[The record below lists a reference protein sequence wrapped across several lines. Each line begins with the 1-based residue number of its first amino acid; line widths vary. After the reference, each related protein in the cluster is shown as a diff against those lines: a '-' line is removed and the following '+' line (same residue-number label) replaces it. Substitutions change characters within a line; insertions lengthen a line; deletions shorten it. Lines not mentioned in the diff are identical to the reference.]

1 MTNSQFLMKKTII
14 AAAAV
19 LALCSCTP
27 KAQVSG
33 HFDGVEHLNYG
44 FQSSVGTNMLEEVEG
59 IENGDFA
66 FDVCDEQGEMF
77 LISKEFPIDFIQIY
91 LAQDEKVVLN
101 GTMDNYTIS
110 GTKFYKDMGEYH
122 EQVKGLIKEIRVA
135 LEEFSDAQQEGR
147 ESTIDY
153 VKVKMENEQKMDE
166 IALDFIKSHPDSDF
180 SAYRACYLK
189 KSLFERGISMLTERA
204 KNGNL
209 KYLIDETAFRYDTD
223 EVAKRARAE
232 AQGKVYVGSQATD
245 FTLKTIDGEEFTLSS
260 LRGRYVMLD
269 FWGSWCHWCVEGM
282 PKVKEIAD
290 KYADKLSVVS
300 VDCNDSDEAWRKGV
314 EEIGFMTWTQ
324 VYNPKNIA
332 VDAQYLVDGYPTFVI
347 INPEGTIVKIMVGES
362 QNFVEEVGE
371 CLK

>member
-1 MTNSQFLMKKTII
+1 MKKTII
-14 AAAAV
+14 AAAAA
-19 LALCSCTP
+19 LALCSCAP
-27 KAQVSG
+27 KTQVSG
-33 HFDGVEHLNYG
+33 CFEGVTSLNYG
-44 FQSSVGTNMLEEVEG
+44 FQSPQGTDILEEITDLKDG
-59 IENGDFA
+59 CFA
-66 FDVCDEQGEMF
+66 FDVCEEPGEMF
-77 LISKEFPIDFIQIY
+77 MISTDHPYDFIQIY
-91 LAQDEKVVLN
+91 LAEGEKVVMK

-110 GTKFYKDMGEYH
+110 GTKFYQDMGEYH
-122 EQVKGLIKEIRVA
+122 ELIKEHTRNIREA
-135 LEEFSDAQQEGR
+135 LMEYASAMEENR
-147 ESTIDY
+147 ESTVDY
-153 VKVKMENEQKMDE
+153 PKVKMEEEQIMDE

-189 KSLFERGISMLTERA
+189 KSLFDRGISMLTERA

-209 KYLIDETAFRYDTD
+209 KYLIDETSFRYDTD

-245 FTLKTIDGEEFTLSS
+245 FTLKTIDGDDFTLSS

-282 PKVKEIAD
+282 PNVKECAER
-290 KYADKLSVVS
+290 YADKLSVVS
-300 VDCNDSDEAWRKGV
+300 VDCNDTDEAWRKGV
-314 EEIGFMTWTQ
+314 EEIGYMTWTQ
-324 VYNPKNIA
+324 VYNPRNIA

-347 INPEGTIVKIMVGES
+347 INPEGIIVKIMVGES